1 MGVII
6 RGFKNAFRNNVR
18 TVSVVFILAL
28 SIAMSLVM
36 LLSLKTV
43 QGRIESVKSSIGN
56 TISVSP
62 AGARGFE
69 GGGEPL
75 TSADIS
81 SISSLSHV
89 TKVSQTV
96 NDHLTPGTNTNLVP
110 SQEAGTIGN
119 RQRQQ
124 MGADDGS
131 ATARNQRVFAMPI
144 MVTGTNDLTNTASL
158 FVDSFTIT
166 SGEKFDGGSDQNVAL
181 VGSELATKNNLSVG
195 STFQAY
201 GKDISV
207 VGIFD
212 GGSKFAN
219 ANFVMPLKSLQILS
233 GQADQVTSATVLA
246 DSIDNI
252 AAVKDSIKSK
262 LGAKADVTAQQD
274 SSAEAVKPLENIKTI
289 SLYSLIGSLAAG
301 AIVIFLTMLMIVRER
316 RREIGVLKAIGS
328 SNIGIVAMFNVES
341 LVLTLTSSVV
351 GIFMGLVFSNP
362 ILKVLVNNSEAS
374 GNASVASMGGPNHDH
389 AAMMAG
395 VAARALPGAR
405 NALNNLHAV
414 VGWDILL
421 YGLGAAVLIAII
433 GSAIPAFFISKVR
446 PAEVMRAE

>member
-6 RGFKNAFRNNVR
+6 RGFKNAFRNTVR

-56 TISVSP
+56 TISISP

-75 TSADIS
+75 TSVEIN
-81 SISSLSHV
+81 SISGLAHI

-96 NDHLTPGTNTNLVP
+96 SDHLTPGTNTNLVP
-110 SQEAGTIGN
+110 AQEAGTIGN

-124 MGADDGS
+124 MGSGDD
-131 ATARNQRVFAMPI
+131 TAAVRNQRVFAMPI
-144 MVTGTNDLTNTASL
+144 MVTGTNDLGNTASL
-158 FVDSFTIT
+158 FVDSFTVT
-166 SGEKFDGGSDQNVAL
+166 SGEKFDGSSDQNIAL
-181 VGSELATKNNLSVG
+181 VGSELATKNNLAVG

-201 GKDISV
+201 SKDVTV
-207 VGIFD
+207 VGTFD

-219 ANFVMPLKSLQILS
+219 ANFIMPLKSLQILS
-233 GQADQVTSATVLA
+233 GQADQVSSVTVSV

-252 AAVKDSIKSK
+252 SSTKESIKSK
-262 LGAKADVTAQQD
+262 LGTKADVTAQQD

-289 SLYSLIGSLAAG
+289 SLYSLIGSLVAG

-341 LVLTLTSSVV
+341 LVLTLTSSIV
-351 GIFMGLVFSNP
+351 GIIMGLAFSNP
-362 ILKVLVNNSEAS
+362 ILKVLVNNSQATD
-374 GNASVASMGGPNHDH
+374 NASITSMGGPNHDH
-389 AAMMAG
+389 AGMMAR

-405 NALNNLHAV
+405 DALNDLHAII
-414 VGWDILL
+414 GWDILL

-446 PAEVMRAE
+446 PAEVIRAE